1 MTLLRVFIDIELTV
15 GYRSLFSRAFNLVK
29 ECIGVEI
36 KFYYLYGSGIRSI
49 ITDICLKQMLGRFY
63 PFSLVVY

>member
-1 MTLLRVFIDIELTV
+1 MESTV

-36 KFYYLYGSGIRSI
+36 KFYYLHGSGIRSI
-49 ITDICLKQMLGRFY
+49 ITDIYLKQMSGRFF
-63 PFSLVVY
+63 PFY